1 MIVGPFLVSSKKL
14 TFFVFKKWSSV
25 DWVFPIVISV
35 LVAFNQHKYNTTN
48 ECILLYVCEFNQY
61 KYHKTN

>member
-25 DWVFPIVISV
+25 DWAFSDSSISV
-35 LVAFNQHKYNTTN
+35 GCFPPTY
-48 ECILLYVCEFNQY
+48 I
-61 KYHKTN
+61 